1 MSVDTLLARARTLK
15 DELVAVRR
23 EIHRHPELAFQEQRT
38 AEKGRDWLQGLG
50 LEIQDAIAGTH
61 GLVATLDSGRPGP
74 TLLIRADM
82 DALPIAEETGAEY
95 VSETP
100 GVMHAC
106 GHDAHVACLLG
117 AAKLLVEQR
126 QVLWGRLKFLLQP
139 AEEKPPGGA
148 KVLID
153 QGHVLEGVD
162 AALALHVYP
171 PLPVGQLGF
180 RAGVLLGYSDRFTV
194 HIHGIGGHAARPH
207 HTVDAVAVAV
217 QVYQALQYLVSRE
230 NDPFHPFVITIGA
243 LHAGTVANVIPNE
256 ATLLGTVRCLDAEVN
271 KTLPERLERVVAG
284 VCQAT
289 RARYIFDFVQGYPA
303 MVNDEAFTL
312 RAIDSVKLL
321 LGEQSI
327 VQLPTPQLGGEDFA
341 FFSQRVPSLMFRL
354 GVRNEA
360 RGMVHGVHSSRF
372 DLDEAA
378 LPIGSAALARVAMD
392 YVQEKDRRCSR

>member
-1 MSVDTLLARARTLK
+1 MPTNSLLSRAK
-15 DELVAVRR
+15 AMQDELVAVRR

-38 AEKGRDWLQGLG
+38 AEQGRAWLQALG
-50 LEIQDAIAGTH
+50 LEVQHGIAGTY
-61 GLVATLDSGRPGP
+61 GLVATLDTGRPGP

-82 DALPIAEETGAEY
+82 DALPITEETGAAY
-95 VSETP
+95 TSETT

-106 GHDAHVACLLG
+106 GHDAHVACVLG

-126 QVLWGRLKFLLQP
+126 ETLRGRLKFLLQP

-148 KVLID
+148 KVLIE

-171 PLPVGQLGF
+171 LLPVGQIGF
-180 RAGVLLGYSDRFTV
+180 RPGVLLGYSDRFTV
-194 HIHGIGGHAARPH
+194 HIHGVGGHAARPH
-207 HTVDAVAVAV
+207 QTVDAVAVAV

-256 ATLLGTVRCLDAEVN
+256 ATLLGTVRSLDPEVN
-271 KTLPERLERVVAG
+271 QSLQERLERVVAG

-289 RARYIFDFVQGYPA
+289 RARYTFEFVRGYPA
-303 MVNDEAFTL
+303 MVNDAVFTQ
-312 RAIDSVKLL
+312 RAIESVTTL
-321 LGEQSI
+321 LGESAI
-327 VQLPTPQLGGEDFA
+327 AHLPTPELGGEDFA

-360 RGMVHGVHSSRF
+360 RGIVHGVHSSRF
-372 DLDEAA
+372 DLDEDA
-378 LPIGSAALARVAMD
+378 LPIGAAGLARVAMD
-392 YVQEKDRRCSR
+392 YLR

>member
-1 MSVDTLLARARTLK
+1 MPTNSLLSRAK
-15 DELVAVRR
+15 AMQDELVAVRR
-23 EIHRHPELAFQEQRT
+23 AIHRHPELAFQEQRT
-38 AEKGRDWLQGLG
+38 AEQGRAWLQALG
-50 LEIQDAIAGTH
+50 LEVQHGIAGTY
-61 GLVATLDSGRPGP
+61 GLVATLDTGRPGP

-82 DALPIAEETGAEY
+82 DALPITEETGAAY
-95 VSETP
+95 TSETT

-106 GHDAHVACLLG
+106 GHDAHVACVLG

-126 QVLWGRLKFLLQP
+126 ETLRGRLKFLLQP

-148 KVLID
+148 KVLIE

-171 PLPVGQLGF
+171 LLPVGQIGF
-180 RAGVLLGYSDRFTV
+180 RPGVLLGYSDRFTV
-194 HIHGIGGHAARPH
+194 HIHGVGGHAARPH
-207 HTVDAVAVAV
+207 QTVDAVAVAV

-256 ATLLGTVRCLDAEVN
+256 ATLLGTVRSLDPEVN
-271 KTLPERLERVVAG
+271 QSLQERLERVVAG

-289 RARYIFDFVQGYPA
+289 RARYTFEFVRGYPA
-303 MVNDEAFTL
+303 MVNDAVFTQ
-312 RAIDSVKLL
+312 RAIESVTTL
-321 LGEQSI
+321 LGESAI
-327 VQLPTPQLGGEDFA
+327 AHLPTPELGGEDFA

-360 RGMVHGVHSSRF
+360 RGIVHGVHSSRF
-372 DLDEAA
+372 DLDEDA
-378 LPIGSAALARVAMD
+378 LPIGAAGLARVAMD
-392 YVQEKDRRCSR
+392 YLR